1 MSGEILEFTK
11 RSLCLKLA
19 GNNKK
24 TTKIKTSP
32 LVKPKSKPK
41 NLSKPEAPEHL
52 TRLLINLIR
61 KPPPMIQI
69 IKIRT

>member
-32 LVKPKSKPK
+32 LVKPKSTPK
-41 NLSKPEAPEHL
+41 NLSKPEAPDHF
-52 TRLLINLIR
+52 TKATN
-61 KPPPMIQI
+61 KFN
-69 IKIRT
+69 KKAAANDTNYKN